1 MVVEI
6 ERIRVLVLKGERRD
20 GRGTSANRLGYTTGI
35 PGLAE
40 SADLIKTSSPRRTYF
55 PGGGYAL
62 LVLVTRRRELG
73 GRFGSG
79 IPAANAPGLFPPE
92 R

>member
-1 MVVEI
+1 MVKRRARPRKRRLI
-6 ERIRVLVLKGERRD
+6 VLVG
-20 GRGTSANRLGYTTGI
+20 TTGI

-55 PGGGYAL
+55 PGGGGGYAL

-79 IPAANAPGLFPPE
+79 IPRDAPGLFPE
-92 R
+92 MRNCV